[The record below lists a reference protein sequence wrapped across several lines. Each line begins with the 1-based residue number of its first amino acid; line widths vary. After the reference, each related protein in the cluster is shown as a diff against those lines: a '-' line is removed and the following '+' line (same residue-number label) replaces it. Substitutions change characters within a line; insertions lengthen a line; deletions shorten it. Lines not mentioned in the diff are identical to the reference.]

1 MKNRIGNISDK
12 KLLKEIREGKRS
24 SCTGELTQ
32 TEIEEIVDLLEKAGA
47 FVELKGNKLR
57 TNGSDL
63 FKKYLGEYI
72 FRKLEIGAPIL

>member
-32 TEIEEIVDLLEKAGA
+32 IEIEEIVNLLEKAGA
-47 FVELKGNKLR
+47 FVELKGDKLR
-57 TNGSDL
+57 TTGADL